1 MKDIRIAKLAD
12 VLVNYSVSVKSGDFV
27 FIRGNPLAEPL
38 IDEVLAHILRAGGNP
53 ITQLSTDGLRETFYL
68 EASEEQLKWVS
79 PVDKMLISQADVY
92 INIGAP
98 ANTRSLT
105 GIDPEKQRIDQ
116 VAHTEIM
123 EIFMKRSADG
133 ELRWVSTDY
142 PCQALAQDA
151 DMSLRDYED
160 FVYRATFADQ
170 PDPIKCWREIHDK
183 QERLVKWLKGKKQV
197 VVRSLNVNLTLSIEG
212 RNFINADG
220 INNMPCGEIF
230 TGPVENSA
238 NGWVHF
244 TYPAIESGREV
255 EGVKMEFKDGKVVKA
270 SAQKNEAFL
279 LSQLESDEGA
289 RYLGEFAIGT
299 NYGIQKFTKNILFDE
314 KIGGTFHL
322 AIGAGYP
329 ETGSVNKSA
338 IHWDFICDMR
348 QDSEILV
355 DGKLFY
361 KNGDFQI

>member
-1 MKDIRIAKLAD
+1 MKDIRVAKLAD
-12 VLVNYSVSVKSGDFV
+12 VLVNYSVALKQRDFV

-38 IDEVLAHILRAGGNP
+38 IDEVLAHVLKAGGNP
-53 ITQLSTDGLRETFYL
+53 IIQLSTDGLRETFYS
-68 EASEEQLKWVS
+68 EASVAQLKWVS

-92 INIGAP
+92 ISVGAP
-98 ANTRSLT
+98 TNTRSLT

-133 ELRWVSTDY
+133 ELRWVGVDY

-160 FVYRATFADQ
+160 FVYRATFTDQ
-170 PDPIKCWREIHDK
+170 PDPIKCWRDVHDK
-183 QERLVKWLKGKKQV
+183 QEKLITWLKGKKQV
-197 VVRSLNVNLTLSIEG
+197 VVSSPNVNLTLSVEG
-212 RNFINADG
+212 RKFINADG
-220 INNMPCGEIF
+220 TNNMPCGEIF
-230 TGPVENSA
+230 TGPVEKSA

-270 SAQKNEAFL
+270 SAEKNEVFL

-289 RYLGEFAIGT
+289 SYLGEFAIGT

-322 AIGAGYP
+322 AVGAGYP

-338 IHWDFICDMR
+338 IHWDFICDMH
-348 QDSEILV
+348 QSSEIRV
-355 DGKLFY
+355 DGELFY
-361 KNGDFQI
+361 KNGEFQI